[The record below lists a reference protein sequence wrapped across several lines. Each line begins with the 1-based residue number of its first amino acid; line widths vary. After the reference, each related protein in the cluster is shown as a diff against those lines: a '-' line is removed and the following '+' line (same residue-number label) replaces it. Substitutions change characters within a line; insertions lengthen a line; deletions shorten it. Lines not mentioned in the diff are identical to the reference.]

1 MDNKQLIQQFT
12 TDLAL
17 YEKNVLRS
25 LLEIHNITP
34 QQYIQVVLN
43 EVRKNPKLIIAFKEN
58 PASMFASIIAGAE
71 IGLMPSDLIGEFYLI
86 PRILKQADNTWKMTV
101 CCQIGYKGLVNLL
114 LRSGDITRIHTDIV
128 YEGEEFT
135 VIKGLEPNII
145 HNTNFDVPRTADKIK
160 YAYAVAKSSN
170 GEYSFDVITRKQIEN
185 IRDLPKIKNDLY
197 FNDTLGLN
205 RWMEKKAALVQLSK
219 MLPKDYYAK
228 KAIALDGQIE
238 GGALLALDEDN
249 KVKVI
254 NPNTTKSRKSNY
266 GKLLNLDENGNLIT
280 DEGEQ
285 KE

>member
-1 MDNKQLIQQFT
+1 MDNKEIVHKFT
-12 TDLAL
+12 QELAL
-17 YEKNVLRS
+17 YEKKVLSS

-43 EVRKNPKLIIAFKEN
+43 EVRKNPKLISALREN

-71 IGLMPSDLIGEFYLI
+71 IGLMPSDLLGEFYLI
-86 PRILKQADNTWKMTV
+86 PRNLKQADNTYKMTV
-101 CCQIGYKGLVNLL
+101 CCQIGYKGILNLL
-114 LRSGDITRIHTDIV
+114 LRSGDIVKIHTDVV
-128 YEGEEFT
+128 YDGEEFI
-135 VIKGLEPNII
+135 VKKGLEPNII
-145 HNTNFDVPRTADKIK
+145 HNANFDIPRTADKIK
-160 YAYAVAKSSN
+160 YAYAVAKHSS
-170 GEYSFDVITRKQIEN
+170 GEFSFEVVTREQIIN
-185 IRDLPKIKNDLY
+185 IRDLAKEKNPLY
-197 FNDTLGLN
+197 FNDKLGMN
-205 RWMEKKAALVQLSK
+205 RWMEKKVALTQLAK

-228 KAIALDGQIE
+228 KALALDGQME

-254 NPNTTKSRKSNY
+254 NPNPTKSRRSNY